1 MLQGN
6 ETATNKPH
14 LQSFLHYFGSSSSS
28 SFASSREVS
37 GVPMLLVR
45 TSTLVFYARL
55 GIVRIGLIHMN
66 HMNML
71 CCTNCDLS
79 VWQGAH
85 LCLHWYHA
93 A

>member
-28 SFASSREVS
+28 FSFASSREVS

-55 GIVRIGLIHMN
+55 GIVRIGLIPESYEYVV
-66 HMNML
+66 L
-71 CCTNCDLS
+71 YEL
-79 VWQGAH
+79 
-85 LCLHWYHA
+85 
-93 A
+93 